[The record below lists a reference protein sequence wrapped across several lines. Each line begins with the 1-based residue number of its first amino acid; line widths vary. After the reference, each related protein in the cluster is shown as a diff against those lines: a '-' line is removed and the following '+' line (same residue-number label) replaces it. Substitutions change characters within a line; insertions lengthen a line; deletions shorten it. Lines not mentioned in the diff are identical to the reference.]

1 MWERRIRLRYCTTY
15 SVYTAHALQ
24 TGEVAAR
31 RATGSRA
38 ARSFLR
44 TFMLLSLLVFSGC
57 AANASA
63 PPPPQYRGG
72 AIAPRAPYSTLQV
85 PLHWA
90 RSRPLTLDEIASVY
104 LSHMSLDD
112 KLGQLFVVALS
123 DTDYNANNAA
133 MVERMH
139 AGAIIL
145 YTVNMVGKEQ
155 TRTLIAT
162 AQAHATL
169 PLLVLTDEEGGWVDR
184 LIQFYGR
191 RPSASEIG
199 YTNDPAYA
207 TAQGLQTGKDMRAL
221 GFNADFAPDVDVEVV
236 HGPDQSTRT
245 FGSTPEGVTKMAG
258 AYLTGMQQAGI
269 VTCLK
274 HFPGLG
280 AATVDAHSE
289 LPKIDRTLD
298 QIESVEL
305 APYRNLIA
313 TGQVQMIM
321 STDLLM
327 TAIDP
332 VLPAEISPAI
342 MTGVLRNELGFNGVV
357 VTDALYMQGIAKKY
371 SMATAA
377 AMAIE
382 AGNDMLEG
390 AFSAYA
396 VNDMKQAILDAMS
409 RGDITPQRIDESV
422 RRILLLKMRMGILP
436 IPAGVAPVT
445 PLGSMT
451 PTVVDGPVAL
461 APRG

>member
-1 MWERRIRLRYCTTY
+1 M
-15 SVYTAHALQ
+15 
-24 TGEVAAR
+24 
-31 RATGSRA
+31 
-38 ARSFLR
+38 
-44 TFMLLSLLVFSGC
+44 
-57 AANASA
+57 
-63 PPPPQYRGG
+63 
-72 AIAPRAPYSTLQV
+72 
-85 PLHWA
+85 
-90 RSRPLTLDEIASVY
+90 TLDEIASVY

-123 DTDYNANNAA
+123 DTDYNATNAA
-133 MVERMH
+133 MVEQMH

-145 YTVNMVGKEQ
+145 YAANMVSKDQ
-155 TRTLIAT
+155 TRKLITT

-184 LIQFYGR
+184 LVQLYGW
-191 RPSASEIG
+191 RPSASDIG
-199 YTNDPAYA
+199 ATDNPKYA

-221 GFNADFAPDVDVEVV
+221 GFNADFAPDVDVQLVN
-236 HGPDQSTRT
+236 GPDQMTRT
-245 FGSTPEGVTKMAG
+245 FGTTPEGVTKMAG

-269 VTCLK
+269 VVCLK

-280 AATVDAHSE
+280 AAKVDAHRD

-305 APYRNLIA
+305 APYRNLIG

-327 TAIDP
+327 PAIDP
-332 VLPAEISPAI
+332 TLPAELSPAI
-342 MTGVLRNELGFNGVV
+342 ITGVLRDELGFNGVV
-357 VTDALYMQGIAKKY
+357 VTDALYMEGIAKKY

-377 AMAIE
+377 VMAIE

-390 AFSAYA
+390 AFSAYS
-396 VNDMKQAILDAMS
+396 VRDMKQAILAAMS
-409 RGDITPQRIDESV
+409 QGDITPQRIDESV

-445 PLGSMT
+445 PLGSMV
-451 PTVVDGPVAL
+451 PTVVDGPLAL
-461 APRG
+461 APKG

>member
-1 MWERRIRLRYCTTY
+1 MPRL
-15 SVYTAHALQ
+15 
-24 TGEVAAR
+24 
-31 RATGSRA
+31 
-38 ARSFLR
+38 ARSAGGSWVAHLLVR
-44 TFMLLSLLVFSGC
+44 VLTLLSLFVFSGC
-57 AANASA
+57 AANAQTSV
-63 PPPPQYRGG
+63 PPSYHGG
-72 AIAPRAPYSTLQV
+72 SVAPREPYSTLQV

-90 RSRPLTLDEIASVY
+90 RSRPLTLDEIASTY

-145 YTVNMVGKEQ
+145 YTANMVSKDQ
-155 TRTLIAT
+155 TRKLIAT

-184 LIQFYGR
+184 LIQFYGW

-199 YTNDPAYA
+199 YTGDPKYA

-221 GFNADFAPDVDVEVV
+221 GFNADFAPDVDVQLVN
-236 HGPDQSTRT
+236 GPDQSTRT
-245 FGSTPEGVTKMAG
+245 FGTTPEGVTRMAG
-258 AYLTGMQQAGI
+258 AYLTGMQNAGI
-269 VTCLK
+269 VACLK

-280 AATVDAHSE
+280 AATVDAHRD
-289 LPKIDRTLD
+289 LPKIDRTID
-298 QIESVEL
+298 QIEAVEL

-327 TAIDP
+327 TAIDKN
-332 VLPAEISPAI
+332 LPAELSPAI
-342 MTGVLRNELGFNGVV
+342 MTGVLRDELGYDGVV

-382 AGNDMLEG
+382 AGNDMMEG
-390 AFSAYA
+390 AFSAYSVA
-396 VNDMKQAILDAMS
+396 DMKQAIVDAMN

-436 IPAGVAPVT
+436 IPAGVAQVQ

-451 PTVVDGPVAL
+451 PTVVNGPLAL